1 MKSSD
6 LLSLANVA
14 KEAAKNAGIKLLEEF
29 QKPQEVL
36 LSKGRDIKLAVDEI
50 AEKIIIDH
58 LKEGSELPIL
68 SEEAGIIDDLGS
80 EFWIVD
86 PLDGTSNFSRSI
98 PICSSS
104 ISLMKDGSPCI
115 GVIYD
120 FLNNN
125 LYWGANGMGAHCNEM
140 PIQVSNVSSKSEG
153 TLMTGIPAKDHYSNS
168 EFEKMIDYFQS
179 WKKVRMIG
187 SATMAN
193 VFVASGKADF
203 YEENDIFLW
212 DIAAGAVL
220 VKEAGGKI
228 SISEPTKEFR
238 VDAIFSN
245 GLLW

>member
-1 MKSSD
+1 MKSSN

-14 KEAAKNAGIKLLEEF
+14 KEAAKNAGKKLLEEF

-36 LSKGRDIKLAVDEI
+36 LSKGRDIKLAVDEV
-50 AEKIIIDH
+50 AEKIIIDY
-58 LKEGSELPIL
+58 LKEGSKLPIL
-68 SEEAGIIDDLGS
+68 SEEGGITDDLGS
-80 EFWIVD
+80 EFWVVD
-86 PLDGTSNFSRSI
+86 PLDGTSNFFRSI

-104 ISLMKDGSPCI
+104 ISLIKDGSPCI

-120 FLNNN
+120 FLNDN

-153 TLMTGIPAKDHYSNS
+153 TLMTGIPAKDNYSNS

-193 VFVASGKADF
+193 VFVASGKADL
-203 YEENDIFLW
+203 YQENDIFLW

-238 VDAIFSN
+238 VNAIFSN